1 MNVFSG
7 ESIRNV
13 VVLGHGG
20 AGKTSLIEAILHK
33 AGASDRFGK
42 ISDGTTV
49 CDYDPEEIKRKI
61 SINLTVAPCE
71 WHTPKISNSKINLID
86 TPGYF
91 DFSGDVIGGLRAADS
106 ALIEN
111 NEKSGKSTVFCRRK

>member
-61 SINLTVAPCE
+61 SINLTLAPCV
-71 WHTPKISNSKINLID
+71 WHTPKIADSKINLID

-91 DFSGDVIGGLRAADS
+91 DFAGEVMG
-106 ALIEN
+106 
-111 NEKSGKSTVFCRRK
+111 